1 MKSVALEKTTILQII
16 FVVMIIYFS
25 YSLFLTM
32 NHLETSK
39 EGFIGTYFNQLYRPY
54 YRQARLN
61 YNSHTNYWTKT
72 LNSALTTYQRF
83 FFVV

>member
-1 MKSVALEKTTILQII
+1 MKTGALEKTTILQII

-54 YRQARLN
+54 YRHAQQH
-61 YNSHTNYWTKT
+61 YNSHTNYWSKT
-72 LNSALTTYQRF
+72 LYSALTNYRRF